1 MHARKLPRISEP
13 SFDRDYGNG
22 SSSGSKVSKY
32 RDRRS
37 VSPDGRGMSPR
48 DRSKYG
54 RRDRDRDRERER
66 DYYRDRDRRRRDR
79 SPKDRKW
86 DRRDRDR
93 MLERDRDDRLDHR
106 DSHHQS
112 SGSGGGSDVKVRSV
126 GNWSEHTSS
135 SGKIYYYNCVTE
147 VSQWE
152 KPREWVDFERQR
164 TAALKSSQE
173 RRSMSQKSHLL
184 SRDRSMRDLDYDD
197 RGRSDQDLDPRLHS
211 RDQQDM
217 DISSS
222 HDTTPTSDESQRHNH
237 HQRHQQQQQESHHH
251 YYDDQDKTPPP
262 AQDHPS
268 ADGTPSP
275 PGGQTLTPTQ
285 NEANEQPTNTAVG
298 NLMMN
303 SGLVASSPLTA
314 LKPQVPALTSSLA
327 RFYKESLIG
336 HVTNWP
342 AEAVE
347 RSCQRINEEHLNLSN
362 LGITRVSTE
371 LKMARSLVRLA
382 EIQSTLHEQ
391 RTLFL
396 RQQILDL
403 EDMKPRVA
411 LHYMQSS
418 ENTSLG
424 SSQPTSNA
432 QIEQNQQSSS
442 PALQPIVTSNA

>member
-1 MHARKLPRISEP
+1 MFNDQLLYL
-13 SFDRDYGNG
+13 F
-22 SSSGSKVSKY
+22 
-32 RDRRS
+32 
-37 VSPDGRGMSPR
+37 
-48 DRSKYG
+48 
-54 RRDRDRDRERER
+54 
-66 DYYRDRDRRRRDR
+66 
-79 SPKDRKW
+79 
-86 DRRDRDR
+86 
-93 MLERDRDDRLDHR
+93 
-106 DSHHQS
+106 
-112 SGSGGGSDVKVRSV
+112 
-126 GNWSEHTSS
+126 
-135 SGKIYYYNCVTE
+135 TE
-147 VSQWE
+147 WE
-152 KPREWVDFERQR
+152 KPREWIDFERQR
-164 TAALKSSQE
+164 SATMKSSQD

-197 RGRSDQDLDPRLHS
+197 TDSRGSRARSDQDLDPRLHS
-211 RDQQDM
+211 RDHQQDM

-222 HDTTPTSDESQRHNH
+222 HDTTPTSDESHRHNHHHHHHHHNH
-237 HQRHQQQQQESHHH
+237 HQRHQQQQHESHHH
-251 YYDDQDKTPPP
+251 FSSSYDDQDKTPP

-275 PGGQTLTPTQ
+275 PGGQTLATPTQ
-285 NEANEQPTNTAVG
+285 NESNEPTNTAVG
-298 NLMMN
+298 NIMMN

-314 LKPQVPALTSSLA
+314 LKPQVPALTTSLA

-403 EDMKPRVA
+403 EDLKKPN
-411 LHYMQSS
+411 LLQ
-418 ENTSLG
+418 
-424 SSQPTSNA
+424 NA
-432 QIEQNQQSSS
+432 QTEQNQLQQQS
-442 PALQPIVTSNA
+442 PALITIDNENATTVVSS